1 MSQTVRIVLV
11 VAIIVLLLVAV
22 VLGIVFGV
30 IYGIIGNEIYIPQ
43 PAFYSVIYQSG
54 DTSSRKDV
62 SRKGEYF
69 IPAAQNE
76 VQYMAISERVIWI
89 SDVPLPEYENSEDSM
104 YYEDQR
110 VRKIDLRGYHVD
122 YDEQGGKIR
131 DYPFDDINASQFT
144 VINNNFQDYVEV
156 WNLEKPGYT
165 FTGWTMIFPE
175 EEDYT
180 ILLTANFV
188 KQ

>member
-11 VAIIVLLLVAV
+11 VAIIVLLLAAV

-30 IYGIIGNEIYIPQ
+30 IYGIGNEIYIPQ

-76 VQYMAISERVIWI
+76 VQ
-89 SDVPLPEYENSEDSM
+89 
-104 YYEDQR
+104 
-110 VRKIDLRGYHVD
+110 
-122 YDEQGGKIR
+122 
-131 DYPFDDINASQFT
+131 
-144 VINNNFQDYVEV
+144 
-156 WNLEKPGYT
+156 
-165 FTGWTMIFPE
+165 
-175 EEDYT
+175 
-180 ILLTANFV
+180 
-188 KQ
+188 